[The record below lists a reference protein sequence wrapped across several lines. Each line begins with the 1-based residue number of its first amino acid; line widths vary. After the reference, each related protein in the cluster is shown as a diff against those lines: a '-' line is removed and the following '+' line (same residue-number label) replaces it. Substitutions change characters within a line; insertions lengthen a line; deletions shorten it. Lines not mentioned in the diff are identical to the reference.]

1 MGSYLS
7 ARGGESAP
15 WQEGFQVIGAGG
27 LWEFGEEPREV
38 GMWLDAILAG
48 TECGGSATAYDDGAW
63 SRLPAPIS
71 QRGWPA
77 AAICARARVPP
88 RHDRYD
94 VPPLP
99 ERSPSHNRCRD

>member
-15 WQEGFQVIGAGG
+15 GQEGFQVIGAGG

-48 TECGGSATAYDDGAW
+48 TE
-63 SRLPAPIS
+63 
-71 QRGWPA
+71 
-77 AAICARARVPP
+77 
-88 RHDRYD
+88 
-94 VPPLP
+94 
-99 ERSPSHNRCRD
+99 

>member
-15 WQEGFQVIGAGG
+15 WQERFQVIGAGG

-48 TECGGSATAYDDGAW
+48 TE
-63 SRLPAPIS
+63 
-71 QRGWPA
+71 
-77 AAICARARVPP
+77 
-88 RHDRYD
+88 
-94 VPPLP
+94 
-99 ERSPSHNRCRD
+99 